1 MEVDMNYEDFCTKV
15 KNAAIELFGENA
27 RAEITSV
34 TKNNGLVLRG
44 LTVRH
49 EDSRISPT
57 IYLESF
63 YEMYETGTPFGEIMN
78 MLYMY
83 ETRSRCT
90 DIRAEEY
97 TDFDSIKDRLIYKI
111 VNFDMNREL
120 LEHVPYVSWNDLAIV
135 FCCVLEGGENGYATV
150 LVRNEHLKMW
160 DIDRDEL
167 YDLARE
173 NTPRIMSDELKT
185 IDEVL
190 PHMFLTPAPDMYIL
204 SNEHRVFGATC
215 MLYSAHLKE
224 VADSHSGGI
233 YILPSSIHEVILMP
247 EKCAC
252 DEDYMREMIREIN
265 STEVDLEDR
274 LSDNLYYYDRDLD
287 SISICSGTGK

>member
-1 MEVDMNYEDFCTKV
+1 MEVDMNYEDFCNKV
-15 KNAAIELFGENA
+15 KNAASELFGENT

-34 TKNNGLVLRG
+34 TKNNGLILKG
-44 LTVRH
+44 LTIKH

-57 IYLESF
+57 VYLEAF
-63 YEMYETGTPFGEIMN
+63 YEMYESGTPFGEIMN
-78 MLYMY
+78 MLYRY
-83 ETRSRCT
+83 ETEHRRS
-90 DIRAEEY
+90 DLHAEEY
-97 TDFDSIKDRLIYKI
+97 TDFESIKDRLIYKI

-120 LEHVPYVSWNDLAIV
+120 LEHVPYVGWNDLAIV
-135 FCCVLEGGENGYATV
+135 FCCVLEGSANGYATV

-190 PHMFLTPAPDMYIL
+190 PQLFLTEAPDMYIL
-204 SNEHRVFGATC
+204 SNRHRIFGATS
-215 MLYSAHLKE
+215 MLYSEHLKE
-224 VADSHSGGI
+224 VADSHSGGL

-247 EKCAC
+247 EESAC
-252 DEDYMREMIREIN
+252 DEDYMREMIRDIN

-274 LSDNLYYYDRDLD
+274 LSDNLYYYDRAQG
-287 SISICSGTGK
+287 SITICPGTQK

>member
-1 MEVDMNYEDFCTKV
+1 MNYEDFCIKV
-15 KNAAIELFGENA
+15 KEAASELFGESA
-27 RAEITSV
+27 ATEITSV
-34 TKNNGLVLRG
+34 TKNNGLVLKG

-57 IYLESF
+57 IYLENF
-63 YEMYETGTPFGEIMN
+63 YEMYESGTPFGDIMN
-78 MLYMY
+78 MLYRY
-83 ETRSRCT
+83 ESKSRRT
-90 DIRAEEY
+90 DIHAEEY
-97 TDFDSIKDRLIYKI
+97 TDFESIKDRIIYKI
-111 VNFDMNREL
+111 VNFDMNRGL
-120 LEHVPYVSWNDLAIV
+120 LEHVPHVEWNDLAIV
-135 FCCVLEGGENGYATV
+135 FCCVLQGGENGYATV

-160 DIDRDEL
+160 DIDQDEL

-190 PHMFLTPAPDMYIL
+190 PNMFLPEAPDMYIL

-215 MLYSAHLKE
+215 MLYSEHLKE
-224 VADSHSGGI
+224 VADSHLSGI

-247 EKCAC
+247 EECAC
-252 DEDYMREMIREIN
+252 EEEYMRAMIREIN

-287 SISICSGTGK
+287 CISICSETGK